1 MRGLAIFFGIA
12 LLAAFGI
19 GATELS
25 LAVGQP
31 QPAHRTVTKTQPA
44 HTPSPTAT
52 PSPSASPSATPGPSA
67 TPVPNLPTAVTNGFV
82 HMRAGT
88 STGTAIVAN
97 LNGGSVVYLTGKAIG
112 LWQPVLYQGLNGYV
126 YTPYLNY

>member
-1 MRGLAIFFGIA
+1 MRGLAIGIGILVLSGFGA
-12 LLAAFGI
+12 

-25 LAVGQP
+25 LAMGQP
-31 QPAHRTVTKTQPA
+31 ADAPLEHSAAK
-44 HTPSPTAT
+44 PSLSVKP
-52 PSPSASPSATPGPSA
+52 SPSATPITAASPSPTA
-67 TPVPNLPTAVTNGFV
+67 SPTPNLPTAVTNGFV

-97 LNGGSVVYLTGKAIG
+97 LNAGSIVYLTGQAIG
-112 LWQPVLYQGLNGYV
+112 IWQPVIYQGLNGYI